1 MTFATHETGPET
13 RILFLIISYHI
24 MPKMSSLELRKIR
37 LQDKNYP
44 AILKEIH
51 NPPKELYIKGEIIP
65 QDKVAVAVVGTRK
78 YTQYGKQVAL
88 DIAGKLA
95 KLGITIVSGLAK
107 GIDTFA
113 HQAALE
119 NNGRTIAVLGTGMD
133 RESFYPASNFEL
145 SEKIAKN
152 GAVLSEYPIGTRGT
166 QFTFPERN
174 RIVSGLSL
182 GVVVVE
188 APEQSGALI
197 TATLA
202 IEQNREV
209 FAIPGS
215 IYEKNSQGTNQLIKI
230 GAKLVSDV
238 DDILEELNLSHL
250 RKTAPKKKIKPENK
264 QEEIIISLLST
275 QPTHIDEIIKRSK
288 LSTAIVNSTLMI
300 LELKGGVR
308 NLGKGNYILCT

>member
-1 MTFATHETGPET
+1 
-13 RILFLIISYHI
+13 
-24 MPKMSSLELRKIR
+24 MSSLELKKIR

-51 NPPKELYIKGEIIP
+51 NPPQELYIKGEIIP
-65 QDKVAVAVVGTRK
+65 QDKVAIAVVGTRK
-78 YTQYGKQVAL
+78 CTQHGKQVTL

-107 GIDTFA
+107 GIDSWA

-133 RESFYPASNFEL
+133 KESFYPLSNYEL

-152 GAVLSEYPIGTRGT
+152 GAVISEYPIGTRGT
-166 QFTFPERN
+166 QFTFPQRN

-182 GVVVVE
+182 GVIVVE
-188 APEQSGALI
+188 APEKSGALI

-202 IEQNREV
+202 VEQNREV

-215 IYEKNSQGTNQLIKI
+215 IYEKNSQGTNKLIKI
-230 GAKLVSDV
+230 GAKLVTDV
-238 DDILEELNLSHL
+238 DDVLEELNLSHL
-250 RKTAPKKKIKPENK
+250 IKSLKKKKYKSENK
-264 QEEIIISLLST
+264 QEEIIISLLSA
-275 QPTHIDEIIKRSK
+275 QPTHIDEVIKKSK
-288 LSTAIVNSTLMI
+288 LPSSAVNSTLMI
-300 LELKGGVR
+300 LELKNAIR
-308 NLGKGNYILCT
+308 NLGNNQFILE